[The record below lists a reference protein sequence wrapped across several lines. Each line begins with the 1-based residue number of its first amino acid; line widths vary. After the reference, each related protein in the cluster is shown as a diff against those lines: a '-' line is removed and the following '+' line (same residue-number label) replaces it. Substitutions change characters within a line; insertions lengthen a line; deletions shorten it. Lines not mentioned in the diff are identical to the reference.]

1 VIKRSEPFVGEF
13 VHNGNYTLFPMR
25 ISELRSMLG
34 NPAVRVPVTIA
45 LLMVVAAVLVLTCS
59 YRNQLEQY
67 KQGELTRL
75 NAIAVTLVEQ
85 LDADAIEDLLHRHPQ
100 RDQIFKS
107 TDDAVY
113 ERAHHALRTAQEK
126 NGIVTDIYTLHFEG
140 DQLYFGVTS
149 GERPYYRHHWVTET
163 ADYVNAYTTGS
174 TIGPYVDEQGTWL
187 SAFVPIQNSNGKTI
201 SVLQVDEQF
210 DSFIDRVHTVVF
222 RELLIVLGIFI
233 IVIVLLS
240 RNVRLAMRKEEL
252 FKRRLEYHNRLI
264 EQKNKDIIDSLHSA
278 KAIQKSLL
286 PGADLISKCFKHNA
300 LVFMPRDIVSGDFFW
315 LHETDRFIY
324 VAVADCTGHGVPG
337 ALMSMIGQTTLNDI
351 IALSPSLH
359 CDELLCELNARVN
372 KLVRHGSADG
382 MDIGLC
388 RFEKGS
394 TKIQFAGANQM
405 IYISGRDTSHFIRGD
420 RQGINGHLNPEH
432 SFTMHTIELKAGDN
446 VYLFSDGFQDQF
458 GGEKGKKFMRKQ
470 LFTLLDKISSF
481 NMSEQE
487 TIIKHTFQEWRG
499 TRDQVDDVLIWGIQ
513 IA

>member
-1 VIKRSEPFVGEF
+1 
-13 VHNGNYTLFPMR
+13 MR
-25 ISELRSMLG
+25 ITELRSMLG

-45 LLMVVAAVLVLTCS
+45 LLMAGAAVLVLTRS
-59 YRNQLEQY
+59 YNNQLDQY
-67 KQGELTRL
+67 KEGELTRL

-85 LDADAIEDLLHRHPQ
+85 LDGDALEAMLKHHPQ
-100 RDQIFKS
+100 RDQIANT
-107 TDDAVY
+107 TDDATY
-113 ERAHHALRTAQEK
+113 ERAHRILRTAQQN
-126 NGIVTDIYTLHFEG
+126 NGIGTDIYTLHVE
-140 DQLYFGVTS
+140 DDRLYFGITS

-163 ADYVNAYTTGS
+163 ADYISAYATGG
-174 TIGPYVDEQGTWL
+174 TIGPYIDEQGTWL

-210 DSFIDRVHTVVF
+210 DSFIARVHAVVF

-233 IVIVLLS
+233 VVIVLLS
-240 RNVRLAMRKEEL
+240 RSVRMAMRKEEL

-315 LHETDRFIY
+315 LHETERYIY

-351 IALSPSLH
+351 IALSSSLN

-372 KLVRHGSADG
+372 KLVRHGSSDG
-382 MDIGLC
+382 MDIGVC
-388 RFEKGS
+388 RFEKGR
-394 TKIQFAGANQM
+394 TNIQFAGANQL

-420 RQGINGHLNPEH
+420 RQGINGHLKPEH
-432 SFTMHTIELKAGDN
+432 TFTMHTIDLKAGDN

-470 LFTLLDKISSF
+470 LFTLLDKISGF
-481 NMSEQE
+481 NMAEQE
-487 TIIKHTFQEWRG
+487 NIIKHTFQEWRG
-499 TRDQVDDVLIWGIQ
+499 TLDQVDDVLIWGIQ
-513 IA
+513 IT